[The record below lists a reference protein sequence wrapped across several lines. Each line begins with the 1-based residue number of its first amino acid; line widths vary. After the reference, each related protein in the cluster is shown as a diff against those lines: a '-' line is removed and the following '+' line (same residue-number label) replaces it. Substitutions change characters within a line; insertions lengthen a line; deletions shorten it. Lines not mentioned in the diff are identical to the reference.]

1 MRLTINGDAVAF
13 SLEDE
18 RTLGEVAVAIDR
30 WLAAAGFAAVGLCV
44 DGEHLP
50 PAPDAPWRA
59 RPVEGIDA
67 VAVEARHAGEL
78 RREHWVA
85 AADVLGTFARVL
97 DDGGG
102 DGELLAAA
110 DDALTALRLNPA
122 GPDAASVAAGLAGA
136 LADAAGAD
144 LRAWLPPRRAAA
156 AALAREL
163 AARLAGL
170 AARTA
175 DPAAAVAESAAAVEA
190 LVPGL
195 AGIAV
200 QLQTGRDREAMAAV
214 TDLCDAVQ
222 RLLPLVAFL
231 PRDPDRERLTMEL
244 NAALR
249 DLAAAFEAKDTVLIG
264 DLAEYEV
271 APRLAGLL
279 PLLGRHP

>member
-1 MRLTINGDAVAF
+1 MRLTINGDAVTF

-18 RTLGEVAVAIDR
+18 RTLGEVAGAVER
-30 WLAAAGFAAVGLCV
+30 WLATAGFAAVGLSV

-50 PAPDAPWRA
+50 LAPGAPWRA

-67 VAVEARHAGEL
+67 VAVDARPAGEL

-85 AADVLGTFARVL
+85 AAGVLGTFARVL

-102 DGELLAAA
+102 DGEVLAAA
-110 DDALTALRLNPA
+110 DEAVAAVRLNPA
-122 GPDAASVAAGLAGA
+122 GPDAASVAARLADALAGA
-136 LADAAGAD
+136 APAD
-144 LRAWLPPRRAAA
+144 LRAWPPQRRAAA
-156 AALAREL
+156 AGLARDL
-163 AARLAGL
+163 AGRLADL

-175 DPAAAVAESAAAVEA
+175 DPVAAVAESAAVVAP

-214 TDLCDAVQ
+214 TVLCDAVQ

-231 PRDPDRERLTMEL
+231 PRDPDRERLTAEL

-249 DLAAAFEAKDTVLIG
+249 DLLAAFEAKDTVLIG